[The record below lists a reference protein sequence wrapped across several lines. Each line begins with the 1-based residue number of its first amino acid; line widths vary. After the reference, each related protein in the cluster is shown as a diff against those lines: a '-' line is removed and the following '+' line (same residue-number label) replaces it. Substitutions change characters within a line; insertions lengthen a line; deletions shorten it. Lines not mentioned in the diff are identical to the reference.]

1 MTPQKA
7 IILMVGA
14 LGFALGVVCVQRDT
28 AITERDEAR
37 AALLTDAGRPVVT
50 STCTVDIMEPNGE
63 GATLRMLTVYEDGPC
78 YTLHGAEG
86 FSVCLRG
93 EP

>member
-1 MTPQKA
+1 MNSVT
-7 IILMVGA
+7 IGGILA
-14 LGFALGVVCVQRDT
+14 LAAALAVVCIQRDT

-50 STCTVDIMEPNGE
+50 LTCTVDIMEPEGA
-63 GATLRMLTVYEDGPC
+63 GATLRMLTAYDDGPC
-78 YTLHGAEG
+78 YTLHGADG
-86 FSVCLRG
+86 YTVCLRG

>member
-1 MTPQKA
+1 MTTTKY
-7 IILMVGA
+7 ISVSMA
-14 LGFALGVVCVQRDT
+14 LALALGVVWAQLDEAR
-28 AITERDEAR
+28 TELDEAR

-78 YTLHGAEG
+78 YTLHGADG

>member
-1 MTPQKA
+1 MTNIAYQA
-7 IILMVGA
+7 VSLA
-14 LGFALGVVCVQRDT
+14 LAAFLAVVWGQRDE
-28 AITERDEAR
+28 AIAERDEAR

-50 STCTVDIMEPNGE
+50 STCTVDILEPRGE
-63 GATLRMLTVYEDGPC
+63 GATLRMLNAYDAGPC

>member
-1 MTPQKA
+1 VNIVSITVN
-7 IILMVGA
+7 LA
-14 LGFALGVVCVQRDT
+14 LAVALIFGLLQRDT

-50 STCTVDIMEPNGE
+50 STCTVDIMEPKGE
-63 GATLRMLTVYEDGPC
+63 GATLRMLTAYVDGPC
-78 YTLHGAEG
+78 YTLPGADG
-86 FSVCLRG
+86 YTVCLRG